1 VQIPV
6 QIDRQVEATMAKATV
21 SYSEETKT
29 VEIVVPR
36 GTKGADI
43 GRIVERARTTLFPNP
58 RLCST
63 CFSGRVYNIREAAP
77 EVAEVDLDK

>member
-1 VQIPV
+1 
-6 QIDRQVEATMAKATV
+6 MAKATV

-43 GRIVERARTTLFPNP
+43 GRIMELARTTLFPNP
-58 RLCST
+58 RLCGT
-63 CFSGRVYNIREAAP
+63 CFSGRIYNVREEP
-77 EVAEVDLDK
+77 SQVAEVDLDK